1 MADIDHPTVGAEE
14 CIGIFSP
21 FELDC
26 YLDTK
31 TARVDSN
38 DMDLFSFAM
47 TKHVD
52 HDIYGMTTKRAIKEA
67 LENAKANVP
76 HGRARERFRKE
87 YPACF
92 ASRIKVE
99 SLF

>member
-1 MADIDHPTVGAEE
+1 MADIDHLTVGPEE

-38 DMDLFSFAM
+38 DMDLFPFAM
-47 TKHVD
+47 TEHVD
-52 HDIYGMTTKRAIKEA
+52 HDPYGMMTKRAIKEA
-67 LENAKANVP
+67 LKNATANVR
-76 HGRARERFRKE
+76 HGRVRGRFRKE
-87 YPACF
+87 YLAYL